1 MNIEN
6 QQFIYDNL
14 DNPDYA
20 EVEECLKETM
30 IEEYEKDIRSDIDRL
45 AGAFMDY
52 MEHAN
57 RGEVALS
64 EEIYDAIWALV
75 GSGLA
80 FRFEDRHKPIN
91 IVVNAATRWK
101 AEEIYDANT

>member
-1 MNIEN
+1 MTLKT

-14 DNPDYA
+14 DNPAYA
-20 EVEECLKETM
+20 DPEEDLKETD
-30 IEEYEKDIRSDIDRL
+30 IEALEKDIRSDTDRV

-57 RGEVALS
+57 K
-64 EEIYDAIWALV
+64 EEIPMDVADALWALV
-75 GSGLA
+75 EQGLA
-80 FRFEDRHKPIN
+80 FKFADRHKPIN

-101 AEEIYDANT
+101 AEELYDKEN

>member
-1 MNIEN
+1 MD
-6 QQFIYDNL
+6 QFIYDNM

-30 IEEYEKDIRSDIDRL
+30 IEEYEKDIRTDIDRV

-57 RGEVALS
+57 R
-64 EEIYDAIWALV
+64 EEIPMDVADALWALV
-75 GSGLA
+75 ETGLA
-80 FRFEDRHKPIN
+80 FKFEDRHKPIN

-101 AEEIYDANT
+101 AEQLYVSEN

>member
-1 MNIEN
+1 MD
-6 QQFIYDNL
+6 QYTYDNM

-30 IEEYEKDIRSDIDRL
+30 IEEHEKDIRSDIDR
-45 AGAFMDY
+45 AVGAFMDY

-57 RGEVALS
+57 RDDIPEDVA
-64 EEIYDAIWALV
+64 DALWALV
-75 GSGLA
+75 ESGLPY
-80 FRFEDRHKPIN
+80 RRYEERNRPIN

-101 AEEIYDANT
+101 AEQIYDKNN

>member
-1 MNIEN
+1 MTFEN
-6 QQFIYDNL
+6 QQFLYENQ

-30 IEEYEKDIRSDIDRL
+30 IEEYEKDIRSDIDRTV
-45 AGAFMDY
+45 GAFMDY

-57 RGEVALS
+57 REGIPEDVSNAL
-64 EEIYDAIWALV
+64 WALV
-75 GSGLA
+75 ESGLA
-80 FRFEDRHKPIN
+80 FKFADRHKPIN

-101 AEEIYDANT
+101 AEELYDKNN